1 MGKRVLSIVVALAL
15 IAPVE
20 AATAAPKSPK
30 LAKCDGKQRRPA
42 NSYGSI
48 LPSVDPLSGTST
60 PAEPAQRQDQERRG
74 VEVFPEKNPAAP
86 KPEGPTGRPADT
98 VPPISSLS
106 PQISNQSC

>member
-1 MGKRVLSIVVALAL
+1 MGKRLLSIAVTLAL
-15 IAPVE
+15 IVPVN

-42 NSYGSI
+42 NPYGSI

-60 PAEPAQRQDQERRG
+60 PADPPQGQERRG

-86 KPEGPTGRPADT
+86 KPETPNGKPERQ